1 MTGAL
6 FGEAVGVLF
15 VTCRALAYW
24 IAVLS
29 FAATVVAIVGVAGAA
44 WAIRRAWRALS
55 ARLRPEVP
63 AEAPR
68 LLPTPERAP
77 EPRWTAAP
85 DEIPGNAKPHKAA

>member
-1 MTGAL
+1 VTGPL

-24 IAVLS
+24 IAAGA
-29 FAATVVAIVGVAGAA
+29 FAATVVALVGVAGAA
-44 WAIRRAWRALS
+44 WAMRRAWRGLY

-68 LLPTPERAP
+68 LLPTPERAGDARSANP
-77 EPRWTAAP
+77 SPHEAA
-85 DEIPGNAKPHKAA
+85 